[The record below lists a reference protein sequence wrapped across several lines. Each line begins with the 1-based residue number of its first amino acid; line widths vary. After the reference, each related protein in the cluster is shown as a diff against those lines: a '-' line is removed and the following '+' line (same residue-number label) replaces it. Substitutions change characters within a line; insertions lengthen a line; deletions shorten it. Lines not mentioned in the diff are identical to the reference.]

1 LPTPAGKPIVREP
14 QSAPADWRNTRAASM
29 AQSFCF
35 ADLPSNNEIAAGVLI
50 AAAGVLLVVG

>member
-1 LPTPAGKPIVREP
+1 
-14 QSAPADWRNTRAASM
+14 M